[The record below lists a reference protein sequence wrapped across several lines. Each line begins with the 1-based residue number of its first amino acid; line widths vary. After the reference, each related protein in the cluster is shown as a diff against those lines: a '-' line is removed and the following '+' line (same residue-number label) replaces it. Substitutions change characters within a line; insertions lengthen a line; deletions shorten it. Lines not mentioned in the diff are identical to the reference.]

1 MIDLFIHS
9 DAPTAMAYY
18 CELKSISRVQFQ
30 GFLSSARFEQHS
42 VGLDGEIF
50 DEFKEPRGFRFLGMH
65 LHYNR
70 NMAFSLTHS
79 FPFAVLD
86 VPSIDFVHNLE
97 LVQKQL
103 AKVASQNRLDL
114 MVHFSPQHIIGV
126 PEYEKFIDQTNAMRH
141 FKLNESNQFSNLRAP
156 HEMQSKLNEVDPNIF
171 PMLR

>member
-1 MIDLFIHS
+1 MTDLFIHT
-9 DAPTAMAYY
+9 DADTAMAYY
-18 CELKSISRVQFQ
+18 CELKSVHGVRFQ

-42 VGLDGEIF
+42 FGIDGEIF

-65 LHYNR
+65 SHYNR
-70 NMAFSLTHS
+70 NLAFSLTYA

-86 VPSIDFVHNLE
+86 VPSIDFVDNLE

-114 MVHFSPQHIIGV
+114 MIHFSPQHIIGV
-126 PEYEKFIDQTNAMRH
+126 PEYEKFIERTIAMRH
-141 FKLNESNQFSNLRAP
+141 FKLNESNQFSNLLAP
-156 HEMQSKLNEVDPNIF
+156 HEMQSQLNELDPNIF